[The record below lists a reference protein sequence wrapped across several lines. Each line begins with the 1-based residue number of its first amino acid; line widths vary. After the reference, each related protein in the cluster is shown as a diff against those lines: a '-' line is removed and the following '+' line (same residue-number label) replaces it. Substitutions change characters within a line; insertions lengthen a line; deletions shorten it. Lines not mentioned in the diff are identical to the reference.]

1 MSAKKN
7 KINKFYKIYEIYPI
21 NDFSNKGKLISK
33 ISEIILEEGENL
45 FPTQIKASNFI
56 LNNEKLFFNK
66 ELIILSITTF
76 TKNNK

>member
-33 ISEIILEEGENL
+33 ISEIILEGEKIY
-45 FPTQIKASNFI
+45 FQHK
-56 LNNEKLFFNK
+56 
-66 ELIILSITTF
+66 
-76 TKNNK
+76 